1 MWNETRFLYIHWIKS
16 ISIALNLKDLEKIFC
31 LFGIPIFGFLC
42 LTVKV
47 YWGLADA
54 INSRF
59 FLSPCPFN
67 SQLIWQLSVCISFL
81 KFIQNV
87 INLLFLAFYEVTLK
101 WCWGTLTFTSAVGL
115 GGFDSTP
122 ASWLF
127 KEALFP
133 LLNPFQDFF
142 ERQMQSWNQTVVV
155 LWSSFTKLTRATAL
169 LTSCNK

>member
-16 ISIALNLKDLEKIFC
+16 IFIALNLKDLEKIFC

-59 FLSPCPFN
+59 FLPPVHSTHN
-67 SQLIWQLSVCISFL
+67 RSDNSVCAYLFL

-87 INLLFLAFYEVTLK
+87 INLLFLAFYKVTLK

-122 ASWLF
+122 VSWLF
-127 KEALFP
+127 KETLFP

-169 LTSCNK
+169 LASCNK